1 MNSPHPTHP
10 TLVFIH
16 GFLDSADTWHDLT
29 RQLGDS
35 AVGAL
40 RVDLPGMGRRTGEPG
55 PYSLER
61 FAADVTTQVRALSR
75 PVVLVGHSMGAQIA
89 ELVAQRLDRQVRG
102 LVLLTPVPLRGTALP
117 DDAMRTFHALGG
129 NPAGQRELRL
139 NLSVKLDDAQ
149 LERLGQPGDRVDPA
163 AVGIFADLWNN
174 GHPSGAEP
182 ARYRGPVLII
192 RGGADAFVSAELI
205 ASGVTPRFEAP
216 SVVSIER
223 AGHWPHVEQ
232 AGAVARSVGS
242 FLTKLEP
249 ASSTS
254 GVPDTPVA
262 PQGWTRAFEHKSA
275 DAFADAFDP
284 NVVLEA
290 SVLAKPVVGIDQVK
304 TVMSAASKIYEAL
317 SFTHEAHN
325 ETLND
330 PRSYLEWEVQAF
342 GGEQMRGITVLT
354 KNAHGKIVHVAIHH
368 RPLGGALKFS
378 AELGRV
384 LQGQVDA
391 SHFYRGA

>member
-1 MNSPHPTHP
+1 MNPTHP
-10 TLVFIH
+10 TQPALVFIH
-16 GFLDSADTWHDLT
+16 GFLDGADVWDGLA
-29 RQLGDS
+29 RQLGDR
-35 AVGAL
+35 AAGAL
-40 RVDLPGMGRRTGEPG
+40 RVDLPGMGRRAGEPG

-61 FAADVTTQVRALSR
+61 FAADVTTQVRARSR

-89 ELVAQRLDRQVRG
+89 ELVAQRLGAQVRA
-102 LVLLTPVPLRGTALP
+102 LVLLTPVPLRGTGLP

-129 NPAGQRELRL
+129 NPAAQRELRR
-139 NLSVKLDDAQ
+139 NLSVTLGDAQ
-149 LERLGQPGDRVDPA
+149 LERLGQLGDRVDAA
-163 AVGIFADLWNN
+163 AVGTFADLWNN

-182 ARYRGPVLII
+182 AQYRGPVLII
-192 RGGADAFVSAELI
+192 RGGEDAFVTTELI
-205 ASGVTPRFEAP
+205 SAGVTPRFEAP
-216 SVVSIER
+216 GVVTIER
-223 AGHWPHVEQ
+223 TGHWPHVEQ
-232 AGAVARSVGS
+232 PDAVARSVGS
-242 FLTKLEP
+242 FLANLEA

-254 GVPDTPVA
+254 DTPVVPVA

-275 DAFADAFDP
+275 NAFADAFDP

-317 SFTHEAHN
+317 SFTHEARN
-325 ETLND
+325 ELRN
-330 PRSYLEWEVQAF
+330 YLEWEVQAF

-354 KNAHGKIVHVAIHH
+354 KNAQGKIVHVAIHH

-391 SHFYRGA
+391 SVFHRGA

>member
-1 MNSPHPTHP
+1 MNQTHP
-10 TLVFIH
+10 TQPALVFIH
-16 GFLDSADTWHDLT
+16 GFLDSADAWDDLT
-29 RQLGDS
+29 RRLGHRT
-35 AVGAL
+35 AGAL
-40 RVDLPGMGRRTGEPG
+40 RVDLPGMGTRAGEPG

-61 FAADVTTQVRALSR
+61 FAADVTPQVRALSR

-89 ELVAQRLDRQVRG
+89 ELVAQRLDEQVHG
-102 LVLLTPVPLRGTALP
+102 LILLTPVPLRGTGLP
-117 DDAMRTFHALGG
+117 DDAMRAFHALGG
-129 NPAGQRELRL
+129 NPAAQRELRR

-149 LERLGQPGDRVDPA
+149 LERLGDLGDRVDAA
-163 AVGIFADLWNN
+163 AVGIFADLWNT

-192 RGGADAFVSAELI
+192 RGASDAFVTAELI
-205 ASGVTPRFEAP
+205 SSGVTPRFEAP
-216 SVVSIER
+216 TVMPIER
-223 AGHWPHVEQ
+223 AGHWPHIEQ
-232 AGAVARSVGS
+232 PDAVARIVES
-242 FLTKLEP
+242 FLADIGP
-249 ASSTS
+249 ASHMPD
-254 GVPDTPVA
+254 VPVT

-275 DAFADAFDP
+275 DAFADAFDA
-284 NVVLEA
+284 NVVFEA

-325 ETLND
+325 A
-330 PRSYLEWEVQAF
+330 PRDYLEWEVQAF

-354 KNAHGKIVHVAIHH
+354 KNAQGKIVHVAIHH

-384 LQGQVDA
+384 VQGQVDA
-391 SHFYRGA
+391 SFFYRDA